1 MKSGQAKRSWLVSF
15 GLAAALVGVG
25 VALSAVVNP
34 VFGRYVHWD
43 WMAGVAP
50 AMLLL
55 LAVALRRRWV

>member
-55 LAVALRRRWV
+55 IAVALRRRWV

>member
-1 MKSGQAKRSWLVSF
+1 MKSGQAKRGWLVSL